1 MRLVPLTCQTQNQ
14 VIINLGERK
23 LAVTADMVKEL
34 RTATGAGVLECKK
47 ALEAAGGDF
56 DKAATALREKGLAAA
71 AKKASREAKEGLVGS
86 YVHMGSKVAALVE
99 VNCETDFV
107 ARTEAFQVLAKDL
120 AMQVVAARP
129 LYVRREEI
137 PAEVLEE
144 ERAIYRSQMADSGK
158 PDQII
163 ERIVDGKLDKY
174 YQEVCL
180 LEQPFIKDGS
190 YSVGEL
196 VTQSIAKLG
205 ENIVVRRFARIEV
218 GE

>member
-1 MRLVPLTCQTQNQ
+1 M
-14 VIINLGERK
+14 
-23 LAVTADMVKEL
+23 AVTADMVKEL

-107 ARTEAFQVLAKDL
+107 ARTEAFQELAKDL

-144 ERAIYRSQMADSGK
+144 ERAIYRSQTADSGK
-158 PDQII
+158 PEQII